1 MAAVAGRPGPWL
13 PGARYGNLCM
23 PAFRLSLRTAVTA
36 PSLRCLWSRPGYWR
50 LGSSARWTSSS
61 IAKVCGCSTPV
72 HHHAP
77 PIGRLSGDSAARAAG
92 PGRDRGSAGA
102 LHPGDL
108 RPIYGYLTRSFTE
121 LYAQHHQISLLSF
134 GGVQGEYTGV
144 RLEPD
149 GHYRLILQDRS
160 TQGTLQIFEGLQPGP
175 PMSSL
180 AGYDPRVRPWYQPAI
195 REDGPH
201 WSPIY
206 TVTGTGVMPRFPQ
219 PLRCVC
225 PASWPACWPPMCG

>member
-50 LGSSARWTSSS
+50 RQQRQVDQLINRESLRLLDSCPPPRATNWPTIWRLRCACSRPWPRPWLGRRF
-61 IAKVCGCSTPV
+61 TPRRPAA
-72 HHHAP
+72 HLWLSDTLIHRALCPAP
-77 PIGRLSGDSAARAAG
+77 PDQPVELWRRAR
-92 PGRDRGSAGA
+92 RI
-102 LHPGDL
+102 H
-108 RPIYGYLTRSFTE
+108 
-121 LYAQHHQISLLSF
+121 
-134 GGVQGEYTGV
+134 GV